1 MRQIHVCAFIS
12 KPKLE
17 NRHPRNLQP
26 LPQSVNFGRD
36 VSEIFSEERR
46 AAQSGANGVEEIVT
60 GTVDPGTI
68 DRGWVGSRNFPELI
82 EATKMIKPD
91 VVAVARCPSQT
102 LDPPFV
108 ARRLQL
114 VPAVKRVAPA
124 LSRLAEKIWR
134 NTRHHFRIQILIQ
147 TEQFAVGPDVGA
159 VVVDKDRYIADDANR
174 AFGTIVTQGPPLLI
188 KGELQGGANGD
199 VVC

>member
-1 MRQIHVCAFIS
+1 MRQIHVRALVS

-17 NRHPRNLQP
+17 NRHARNLQP
-26 LPQSVNFGRD
+26 LPQGVNFGRD
-36 VSEIFSEERR
+36 VSEIFSEERQ
-46 AAQSGANGVEEIVT
+46 AAQSSANGVEEIV
-60 GTVDPGTI
+60 PGTI
-68 DRGWVGSRNFPELI
+68 DPGWVGSLNLPELI

-108 ARRLQL
+108 ARRFQL

-134 NTRHHFRIQILIQ
+134 NTRHPFRIQIRIQ

-159 VVVDKDRYIADDANR
+159 VVVDKDCYIADDANR
-174 AFGTIVTQGPPLLI
+174 AFGTIVAQGSPLLI
-188 KGELQGGANGD
+188 KGELQGGANGE
-199 VVC
+199 VVR